1 MLGISF
7 TRFLVADAEDGDKR
21 FQHSP
26 EDIAEAFST
35 EPRNFVNFIHA
46 NYLPHFRDID
56 SVLVA
61 LDDVGLADM
70 LLQEYRDDS
79 LSLVALTIA
88 IRGCMVANASPVTGW
103 MPVRGP
109 KRLNEAK
116 SQLTAAEQKLLG
128 VASASISKSIYAS
141 EYSSFVKIIASKTHK
156 NHSQ

>member
-1 MLGISF
+1 MYISLLYIF
-7 TRFLVADAEDGDKR
+7 FIKEFIAVNEDRDKR

-46 NYLPHFRDID
+46 NYLPHFLDID

-79 LSLVALTIA
+79 LALVSLTIA
-88 IRGCMVANASPVTGW
+88 IRGCMVANAAPVTGW

-109 KRLNEAK
+109 KRLTV
-116 SQLTAAEQKLLG
+116 QPQQTAAEQKLLG
-128 VASASISKSIYAS
+128 MASAGISKSIYAS
-141 EYSSFVKIIASKTHK
+141 EYSSFVKIIASKTH
-156 NHSQ
+156 